1 MNPIGLLLATLI
13 GVPLI
18 EIYFLVLVGER
29 FGALHTVLMVVFTA
43 ILGTFLLRLEGLRT
57 LEKIRTN
64 VERKQLPAIE
74 LVEGAMLLVAGV
86 LLLTPGFLTDI
97 IGFLVLVPRLRSAL
111 AKRII
116 RSVFT
121 SQFKESRVIDV
132 DFERRP

>member
-1 MNPIGLLLATLI
+1 MGLLLLALI

-18 EIYFLVLVGER
+18 EIYFLVLVGAR
-29 FGALHTVLMVVFTA
+29 YGAMHTVMMVLFTA
-43 ILGTFLLRLEGLRT
+43 LLGGFLLRLEGLRT
-57 LEKIRTN
+57 LAKIRAN
-64 VERKQLPAIE
+64 VERRQLPALE

-111 AKRII
+111 AGRAI
-116 RSVFT
+116 RTVFART
-121 SQFKESRVIDV
+121 SDAGHVIDV